1 MKRSE
6 TEHKNYL
13 MVCVEKP
20 LVEGTFPGVAK
31 WPTLLVRLTNV
42 PRLNAIAQKLCDNV
56 WLLPENEREL
66 AWAIHDLCR
75 DQKKGLGLACHV
87 YTIRGKLD
95 ICLR

>member
-20 LVEGTFPGVAK
+20 MIESAFPGVAK
-31 WPTLLVRLTNV
+31 WPALMVRLTNV
-42 PRLNAIAQKLCDNV
+42 PRLNATAQKLCDNV

-75 DQKKGLGLACHV
+75 DQQKGLGLACHV